1 MSDGL
6 LVPPC
11 SQVALGP
18 GEGVQLV
25 RPQLGGGQQGP
36 PPAGGGHHLLILY
49 YCYLN
54 CIVYCIIV
62 IYIVIYIISIA

>member
-11 SQVALGP
+11 SEVALGP

-36 PPAGGGHHLLILY
+36 PPAGGGHHLLGYNMMITVVMIL
-49 YCYLN
+49 
-54 CIVYCIIV
+54 IITA
-62 IYIVIYIISIA
+62 SLTSLS

>member
-36 PPAGGGHHLLILY
+36 PPAGGGHHLLG
-49 YCYLN
+49 CN
-54 CIVYCIIV
+54 MMIIV
-62 IYIVIYIISIA
+62 IIFIIRASLTSLS

>member
-36 PPAGGGHHLLILY
+36 PPAGGGHHLLGYDMMITVMIL
-49 YCYLN
+49 
-54 CIVYCIIV
+54 IITA
-62 IYIVIYIISIA
+62 SLTSLS

>member
-1 MSDGL
+1 MSDSL

-36 PPAGGGHHLLILY
+36 PPAGGGHHLLGYNMMITVIIL
-49 YCYLN
+49 
-54 CIVYCIIV
+54 IITA
-62 IYIVIYIISIA
+62 SLTSLS

>member
-36 PPAGGGHHLLILY
+36 PPAGGGHHLLGYNMMITVVMIL
-49 YCYLN
+49 
-54 CIVYCIIV
+54 IITA
-62 IYIVIYIISIA
+62 SLTSLS